1 MENKSF
7 RITGFYTRRNKRIL
21 PANIVE
27 AQVTLVVA
35 SFKLIP
41 NDYIYYTTALAASW
55 AFLANVCFSMLSWGY
70 FGQRTDEFPL
80 LHSWSLSVEELF
92 YFVFPILL
100 LYLFRYFRRHVV
112 AALCVLGI
120 AFIWLSEI
128 NAGHVKSYFLLS
140 SRAHEL
146 IIGALTFY
154 LARRFPPASKL
165 FASMLA
171 VLGMGLM

>member
-7 RITGFYTRRNKRIL
+7 RITGFYKSRIKRIL
-21 PANIVE
+21 PAYIVV

-35 SFKLIP
+35 SFLLIP
-41 NDYIYYTTALAASW
+41 NDYIFYTTSLAASW
-55 AFLANVCFSMLSWGY
+55 AFLANVFFSMLSWGY
-70 FGQRTDEFPL
+70 FGQRTEEFPL
-80 LHSWSLSVEELF
+80 LHTWSLSVEEQF

-100 LYLFRYFRRHVV
+100 LFLFRYFRRHVV

-146 IIGALTFY
+146 IIDTQTKNQAHQN
-154 LARRFPPASKL
+154 PPATKQNTSKQ
-165 FASMLA
+165 A
-171 VLGMGLM
+171 VLGM